1 MKKISSPSFCIAKVI
16 DEIVGY
22 MEQNQGNNKSGI
34 IRKLH
39 ESNCL
44 LPYFNK
50 IESDYLEAGENLQSL
65 ISKLEQSDEVL
76 GIEKSKMKELYKTFY
91 SSESSFRRDLYK
103 LTPRCCPICDAE
115 WGYATHTLDHILPE
129 SIFPQF
135 AILPINLVSTCYR
148 CNHSKNSIVGYLECQ
163 GVLNPYFNSVNLL
176 PYLKCYTYIKGDDFI
191 THIQLK
197 NESVVGLD
205 PLKYQRLRF
214 FYEEVYKLNETYSE
228 VARVSVLNSLIDTLS
243 ELGDV
248 TNDFIK
254 GYFQSLIM
262 DDKEDLI
269 SKGVVTLEFL
279 KVLVLES
286 LQDLEVEAY
295 DLINRML
302 QERRQMSEVQ
312 DIF

>member
-1 MKKISSPSFCIAKVI
+1 MK
-16 DEIVGY
+16 
-22 MEQNQGNNKSGI
+22 N
-34 IRKLH
+34 
-39 ESNCL
+39 
-44 LPYFNK
+44 
-50 IESDYLEAGENLQSL
+50 
-65 ISKLEQSDEVL
+65 
-76 GIEKSKMKELYKTFY
+76 
-91 SSESSFRRDLYK
+91 
-103 LTPRCCPICDAE
+103 
-115 WGYATHTLDHILPE
+115 
-129 SIFPQF
+129 
-135 AILPINLVSTCYR
+135 
-148 CNHSKNSIVGYLECQ
+148 
-163 GVLNPYFNSVNLL
+163 
-176 PYLKCYTYIKGDDFI
+176 
-191 THIQLK
+191 
-197 NESVVGLD
+197 
-205 PLKYQRLRF
+205 QRLRF

-243 ELGDV
+243 ELGNV

-269 SKGVVTLEFL
+269 LKGVVTLEFL

>member
-1 MKKISSPSFCIAKVI
+1 MKKISLPSFCI
-16 DEIVGY
+16 EIVINEIVRY

-34 IRKLH
+34 IRNLH
-39 ESNCL
+39 ESNRL

-50 IESDYLEAGENLQSL
+50 IESDYFEAGKNLQSL

-76 GIEKSKMKELYKTFY
+76 GIEKSQMKELYIKFY
-91 SSESSFRRDLYK
+91 SSESSFRTELYK

-115 WGYATHTLDHILPE
+115 WGYAVRTLDHILPE
-129 SIFPQF
+129 SIFPQL
-135 AILPINLVSTCYR
+135 AILPINLVSKCSR
-148 CNHSKNSIVGYLECQ
+148 CNHSKNSIVGYLESQ
-163 GVLNPYFNSVNLL
+163 GVLNPYFNSLNLL

-205 PLKYQRLRF
+205 TLKYQRLRF
-214 FYEEVYKLNETYSE
+214 FYEKVYKLNETYSE

-254 GYFQSLIM
+254 GYFQSLIT
-262 DDKEDLI
+262 DNKEDLI

-286 LQDLEVEAY
+286 LQDLEVESY
-295 DLINRML
+295 DLINRMV